1 MSNTEHKEILK
12 KGVRTWN
19 RWRSANPNIRPDLS
33 RATLKNM
40 NLSGYN
46 LNHSDLYWVIFKG
59 SDLSYCD
66 LTSSN
71 LCNATFEEA
80 NLSYAD
86 LSDANLCDCDFS
98 NAIMKGTIFERS
110 TFNIDTIIS
119 DNCEEDE

>member
-12 KGVRTWN
+12 KGVKVWN
-19 RWRSANPNIRPDLS
+19 RWRSANPDIRPDLS

-40 NLSGYN
+40 DLSGYN
-46 LNHSDLYWVIFKG
+46 LNHSDLQWVIFKG

-71 LCNATFEEA
+71 LCDANFEGA

-86 LSDANLCDCDFS
+86 LSNANLCDCDFS
-98 NAIMKGTIFERS
+98 NANLEGTIFERS
-110 TFNIDTIIS
+110 TYNIDTIFSEIS
-119 DNCEEDE
+119 EEDG